1 MNDEIE
7 KIKREILEFEAA
19 PDFIGYAA
27 YLSNKIKLARYEEEL
42 ERRREHVYC
51 KV

>member
-7 KIKREILEFEAA
+7 KLKREILEFEAA

-27 YLSNKIKLARYEEEL
+27 YLRNKIRLTQHEEEL
-42 ERRREHVYC
+42 
-51 KV
+51 KVIGSMQ